1 MHLPF
6 YLGLDPKECNYAS
19 LIFYHV
25 FSILQ
30 KVADGSTYSILVRG
44 RGGGGADVR
53 LLILR
58 VSSKRGRLK
67 SG

>member
-1 MHLPF
+1 MYLPF

-25 FSILQ
+25 FSILK

-44 RGGGGADVR
+44 RGGGGGG
-53 LLILR
+53 LM
-58 VSSKRGRLK
+58 
-67 SG
+67 